1 MDMINLKFR
10 LGMVAVAVIASLSLG
25 ACSSLSKLAGNTKN
39 PPDEFKIVNKP
50 PLVMP
55 PDFNLRPPRP
65 GAPEPQ
71 NLSPTAQA
79 ISALFP
85 GRTTLPPP
93 ASAGENALL
102 KTLGAGQANANIRS
116 NVGDDTTLVVEKGA
130 LLRDLLTA
138 EEREGSPDGSSVERI
153 SSEPLDS
160 SGN

>member
-1 MDMINLKFR
+1 MGSHRRLRDRHIGMNMINLKFR
-10 LGMVAVAVIASLSLG
+10 PNMVAVAIIASLSLG
-25 ACSSLSKLAGNTKN
+25 ACSQLSKIAGTSKN

-102 KTLGAGQANANIRS
+102 DTLGAGAASANIRS
-116 NVGDDTTLVVEKGA
+116 SVGDDTTLVVERG
-130 LLRDLLTA
+130 RCCVTC
-138 EEREGSPDGSSVERI
+138 
-153 SSEPLDS
+153 
-160 SGN
+160 

>member
-1 MDMINLKFR
+1 MINLKVR
-10 LGMVAVAVIASLSLG
+10 PKVAAITLAVVASLSLN
-25 ACSSLSKLAGNTKN
+25 ACSGLSKLAGTKKN

-102 KTLGAGQANANIRS
+102 DTIGAGAASANIRS
-116 NVGDDTTLVVEKGA
+116 NVGDDTTMVVEKGA

-138 EEREGSPDGSSVERI
+138 GELEGAPDGSSIERI
-153 SSEPLDS
+153 SSEPLDID
-160 SGN
+160 GE

>member
-1 MDMINLKFR
+1 MFNLKFR
-10 LGMVAVAVIASLSLG
+10 PKMVAVAVIASLSLG
-25 ACSSLSKLAGNTKN
+25 ACSQFSKLAGTSKN

-55 PDFNLRPPRP
+55 PDFTLRPPRP
-65 GAPEPQ
+65 GEPEPQ

-102 KTLGAGQANANIRS
+102 ETVGAGQASANIRS
-116 NVGDDTTLVVEKGA
+116 NVGDDETMIVEKGA
-130 LLRDLLTA
+130 LLRDLLSA
-138 EEREGSPDGSSVERI
+138 GEREGAPDGSSVERI
-153 SSEPLDS
+153 DSEQLDTD
-160 SGN
+160 GN